1 MNLEKEGLWLSVIDA
16 APMPLWLIEPD
27 GTVALVNE
35 AAATVLGHRQRHKL
49 IGRSSHE
56 TLHPRRRDG
65 SPYPSHACPIVNA
78 SGSVRQGHAEEFID
92 RRGRHVRVRW
102 TLRQLED
109 SHYKLL
115 SFSPT
120 TSHSPQGSPRA
131 SAPTVTLEEIKA
143 YIDSHCEDPTL
154 SPQHLA
160 ARAGVSLRKL
170 QSLFAAEG
178 TSPAREIR
186 QARLH
191 RGHRMLSDGQNV
203 AEAAF
208 SCGFKDVSTF
218 SRAYRR
224 TFQRSPAAAKGNPSN

>member
-1 MNLEKEGLWLSVIDA
+1 MNLDKEGLLLSVIDA

-35 AAATVLGHRQRHKL
+35 AAATVLGYRQRRKL

-56 TLHPRRRDG
+56 TLHPRRADG
-65 SPYPSHACPIVNA
+65 SSYPSHTCPIVNA
-78 SGSVRQGHAEEFID
+78 AGSVRRSHAEEFID
-92 RRGRHVRVRW
+92 RRGRHLPVRW
-102 TLRQLED
+102 KLRQLDE
-109 SHYKLL
+109 SNYKLL
-115 SFSPT
+115 SFAPT
-120 TSHSPQGSPRA
+120 TSPPPSGSPRG
-131 SAPTVTLEEIKA
+131 SARAVTFNEIRA

-170 QSLFAAEG
+170 QSLFATEG
-178 TSPAREIR
+178 TSPALEIR
-186 QARLH
+186 QARLN
-191 RGHRMLSDGQNV
+191 RGHRSLSEGQSV

-218 SRAYRR
+218 SRASRR
-224 TFQRSPAAAKGNPSN
+224 TFQRSPAAAKGDLSN